1 VEFEWDT
8 SKAATNV
15 RKHGIPFELAVQVFA
30 DPARTEWRDDN
41 LEEERLVT
49 VGLVEGLELYVVYT
63 VRAERVR
70 LISARKATHDERKE
84 YWNREV

>member
-1 VEFEWDT
+1 MEFEWNT

-30 DPARTEWRDDN
+30 DPARTEWLDDN
-41 LEEERLVT
+41 SEEERWVT
-49 VGLVEGLELYVVYT
+49 VGLVDGIELYVVYT

-70 LISARKATHDERKE
+70 LISARKATRDERKE